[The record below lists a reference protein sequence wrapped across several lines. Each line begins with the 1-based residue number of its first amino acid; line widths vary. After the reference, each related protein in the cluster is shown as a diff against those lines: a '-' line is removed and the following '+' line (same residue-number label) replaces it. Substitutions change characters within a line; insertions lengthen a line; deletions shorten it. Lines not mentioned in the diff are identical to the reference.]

1 MSITELAIHNVLRT
15 YSRQDRLG
23 RLQKATL
30 TAPAIGGDKLDLS
43 SKAQKMALIGKTAE
57 DIVTERFPGLA
68 DDQKQEMVRTATGEL
83 LASHQTAVEDKSVT
97 PDSFEEQLRSI
108 YLPK

>member
-23 RLQKATL
+23 RIQRPRSAS
-30 TAPAIGGDKLDLS
+30 AQPSDKLDLS
-43 SKAQKMALIGKTAE
+43 DKAQKLAVVGRTADE
-57 DIVTERFPGLA
+57 IVTRSFPALDGAQREQFVRGQVA
-68 DDQKQEMVRTATGEL
+68 DLMKKHAGE
-83 LASHQTAVEDKSVT
+83 VEDKNVA
-97 PDSFEEQLRSI
+97 PDALEERLRAA